1 VVAVLVAN
9 ERLVPDDV
17 ASIEPVGRLPDD
29 EGVRL
34 DGEAVPCAVLREG
47 GLGEDKKEDD
57 ECVHRMRIPAGP
69 GSGQL
74 ARAARV
80 GYARGMGER
89 RYALESMFGPGRDG
103 MVSHTPHAAH
113 LGIRVVETG
122 PAFGVCALPF
132 REELIGDPRRRVIF
146 GGAITT
152 LIDHA
157 SGLAVACAVEE
168 LTPIATIDLRVDYLR
183 AAEPDRELYAR
194 SDCYRLTRAVA
205 FVRAMA
211 WERSADDPFASA
223 LGTFMLGANR
233 GDVPFA
239 RMLR

>member
-1 VVAVLVAN
+1 VTM
-9 ERLVPDDV
+9 PTDP
-17 ASIEPVGRLPDD
+17 SSTPP
-29 EGVRL
+29 
-34 DGEAVPCAVLREG
+34 
-47 GLGEDKKEDD
+47 
-57 ECVHRMRIPAGP
+57 
-69 GSGQL
+69 
-74 ARAARV
+74 
-80 GYARGMGER
+80 R
-89 RYALESMFGPGRDG
+89 RYALQSLFGPGQEG

-168 LTPIATIDLRVDYLR
+168 LTAIATIDLRVDYLR
-183 AAEPDRELYAR
+183 AAEPDLELHAR
-194 SDCYRLTRAVA
+194 ADCYRLTRNVA
-205 FVRAMA
+205 FVRAVA
-211 WERSADDPFASA
+211 WERTASDPFASA

-233 GDVPFA
+233 SDNSFERLIRGK
-239 RMLR
+239 R